1 MSLPTP
7 INWLRGGRRID
18 AGLLVVTLIPLNHE
32 NWICSQS
39 GHQSET
45 MTNNEGVETEIDKV
59 PGPVQWAIPI
69 YDYNTEEI
77 KNEVGR
83 HFGAIMQGLAVEFS
97 KEHSHREYEDNIKF
111 TPNQVPEVLIKK
123 NPDAITAVS
132 IGDNDGD
139 ELWEIWAHVYQ
150 WESQGPLKGEWK

>member
-1 MSLPTP
+1 MSLPAP

-39 GHQSET
+39 GSESET
-45 MTNNEGVETEIDKV
+45 LTNDEGRETVIEKV
-59 PGPVQWAIPI
+59 PGPVQWAFPL
-69 YDYNTEEI
+69 YKYSMEEI
-77 KNEVGR
+77 QNQVGNI
-83 HFGAIMQGLAVEFS
+83 FNGIMAGLAQEFS
-97 KEHSHREYEDNIKF
+97 KEHTHREYESNISF
-111 TPNQVPEVLIKK
+111 TPNSVPKELVEK
-123 NPDAITAVS
+123 NPDAIAAVR

-139 ELWEIWAHVYQ
+139 DLWEIWAHVYQ